1 MLSKLNVSVVV
12 FVSSLLAVAA
22 LPVFHAP
29 ASAAPAEDAC
39 ALANE
44 PAATPA
50 HAAASRAGDAES
62 VAASAQCNYLAK
74 CCGGNTP
81 NAAKCCEGYF
91 KKCGRDGS

>member
-1 MLSKLNVSVVV
+1 MKLTASVVV
-12 FVSSLLAVAA
+12 FVSSLLAAVA
-22 LPVFHAP
+22 LPAFASFDAGPP
-29 ASAAPAEDAC
+29 ARTGDDAC

-44 PAATPA
+44 PAPSNL
-50 HAAASRAGDAES
+50 ASRSTEAAS